1 VLRRGEL
8 EVGVRMPRSVW
19 AFESRKGAN
28 DDEVILRCGDGGRG
42 LRAVEGTC
50 WVSRFIHNNYAQFN
64 TSITLVLG
72 LGAAIDAYPGC
83 RSPEG
88 ADPINRAFRAVT
100 GTLAR
105 ADLAHGTDLDG
116 IVSRALRQLTQR
128 RLKAESWDDD
138 QVKTLVEDEPGSPDD
153 WLVFLLLSAREQ
165 IEPLLD
171 PDHS

>member
-1 VLRRGEL
+1 MSE
-8 EVGVRMPRSVW
+8 P
-19 AFESRKGAN
+19 N
-28 DDEVILRCGDGGRG
+28 
-42 LRAVEGTC
+42 
-50 WVSRFIHNNYAQFN
+50 VSPA
-64 TSITLVLG
+64 SLVLLERIAG
-72 LGAAIDAYPGC
+72 AIRDELGAAIDAYPGC

-100 GTLAR
+100 RTLAR

-153 WLVFLLLSAREQ
+153 WLVFLLLSVRDQ

-171 PDHS
+171 PDDD

>member
-1 VLRRGEL
+1 MSE
-8 EVGVRMPRSVW
+8 P
-19 AFESRKGAN
+19 N
-28 DDEVILRCGDGGRG
+28 
-42 LRAVEGTC
+42 
-50 WVSRFIHNNYAQFN
+50 VSPA
-64 TSITLVLG
+64 SLVLLERIAG
-72 LGAAIDAYPGC
+72 AIRDELGAAIDAYPGC

-153 WLVFLLLSAREQ
+153 WLVFLLLSVRDQ

-171 PDHS
+171 PDDD